1 MEGTY
6 KVEENINFENFLSV
20 MGMEGEENIQKMI
33 QATTMVGKRGVGYIV
48 YHCFVQV
55 TLKENADGT
64 WTQETGL
71 RTLTFPINE
80 EFEVGMTSQNKYYDL
95 F

>member
-20 MGMEGEENIQKMI
+20 MGVGGEENIQKMI

-48 YHCFVQV
+48 
-55 TLKENADGT
+55 
-64 WTQETGL
+64 
-71 RTLTFPINE
+71 
-80 EFEVGMTSQNKYYDL
+80 
-95 F
+95 